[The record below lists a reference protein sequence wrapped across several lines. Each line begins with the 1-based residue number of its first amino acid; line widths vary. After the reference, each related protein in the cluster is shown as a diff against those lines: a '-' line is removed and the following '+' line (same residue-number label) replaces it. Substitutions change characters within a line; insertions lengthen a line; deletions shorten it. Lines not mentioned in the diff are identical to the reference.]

1 MAEKKPIKEVF
12 GENLRRIIKE
22 KTNLDDFAK
31 TNNINRRKLARWI
44 SGESFPESP
53 EIEKLSD
60 LLEVPEA
67 EFFIRN
73 N

>member
-1 MAEKKPIKEVF
+1 MKKPIKEVF

-22 KTNLDDFAK
+22 KTDLDNFAK

-53 EIEKLSD
+53 EIERLAD
-60 LLEVPEA
+60 LLGVPET